1 MSEVRRTKFETVS
14 ITTLEKFLP
23 QSCFNAIKDLNNV
36 ESNFHHDKEIMRVY
50 FESENDIN
58 FTEEEKMELSET
70 LGNSLVKQNYSLDT
84 LKSFV
89 SDTNVTKRKRD

>member
-1 MSEVRRTKFETVS
+1 
-14 ITTLEKFLP
+14 
-23 QSCFNAIKDLNNV
+23 
-36 ESNFHHDKEIMRVY
+36 
-50 FESENDIN
+50 
-58 FTEEEKMELSET
+58 MELSET